1 MSLEAFVRAAGG
13 VMGRAREGFGAGG
26 LACDCPLAPVPP
38 STPPAG
44 QGAAIDAHQSAAAT
58 LDWLDAHGH
67 QKQSDV
73 RFR

>member
-58 LDWLDAHGH
+58 LDTDA
-67 QKQSDV
+67 QRLAQ
-73 RFR
+73 